1 MIYKDSRIYD
11 LRKGSLHYAF
21 KMAKPIRSI
30 CFDDP
35 PPEGEDRFNPSDI
48 ISLADS
54 RFLFCDNNVGHAL
67 YELRFRPEG
76 KKKGPLIRKPILG
89 VKPGVVDDLEGLTP
103 AEDNQQKFIFAVSS
117 LSVKKR
123 KKAHSFKP
131 KKTARNCLLRI
142 AVEKRDKLQAEIIN
156 DFRAWVIEK
165 VPEVRDF
172 ADVHDDAGGI
182 NVEGLCWNPEENILL
197 VGFRTPLI
205 DELPFVLPIRLKTP
219 SCIWSLDSLKA
230 LPLIQLNLKNSDGDQ
245 GIRAMCYHPSKKL
258 IFIVTGNAISES
270 EVPYNLYSWNG
281 NKQGSVRHL
290 SKIRFHRMIKVEGI
304 TYGTIN
310 DRGAMVFV
318 DDAGGYQIL
327 WDDDPS
333 LKM

>member
-1 MIYKDSRIYD
+1 MV
-11 LRKGSLHYAF
+11 
-21 KMAKPIRSI
+21 KPITSI
-30 CFDDP
+30 YFDDP
-35 PPEGEDRFNPSDI
+35 PPEDEDRFNPSDI

-76 KKKGPLIRKPILG
+76 KKKSPLIRKPILG
-89 VKPGVVDDLEGLTP
+89 VKPGTVDDLEGLAL

-117 LSVKKR
+117 LSVKK
-123 KKAHSFKP
+123 KKKTPSSKP

-142 AVEKRDKLQAEIIN
+142 AVEKKDELRAEIIN
-156 DFRAWVIEK
+156 DFRGWVIEK
-165 VPEVRDF
+165 VPEIRDF
-172 ADVHDDAGGI
+172 ADVPDDAGGI

-219 SCIWSLDSLKA
+219 SCSWSLDSLKA

-245 GIRAMCYHPSKKL
+245 GIRGMCYHPSKKL
-258 IFIVTGNAISES
+258 IFIVTGNAISELQA
-270 EVPYNLYSWNG
+270 PYNLYSWTG
-281 NKQGSVRHL
+281 KKQGSVHHL
-290 SKIRFHRMIKVEGI
+290 SKIRFHPKMKVEGI

-310 DRGAMVFV
+310 NRGAIVFV
-318 DDAGGYQIL
+318 DDAGGYQTI
-327 WDDDPS
+327 WDDDPR
-333 LKM
+333 LK